1 MTFFKFLREKKIRD
15 GFFLDMAEIA
25 RKVTRSIMA
34 DKEKLK
40 VDGKN
45 LGDLRVVDLK
55 KELDKRGLS
64 KSGSKKELQ
73 ERLKRVQFP
82 LFSI

>member
-1 MTFFKFLREKKIRD
+1 
-15 GFFLDMAEIA
+15 MAEIA